1 MAASALLSRSEVA
14 SEDLSPR
21 VALRMLRSLVY
32 GEWDLYQ
39 DRTPV
44 LDPNAD
50 LGTAW
55 E

>member
-32 GEWDLYQ
+32 SEWDLYQ
-39 DRTPV
+39 DRTSL
-44 LDPNAD
+44 LDTNND

>member
-32 GEWDLYQ
+32 GEWDVYQ
-39 DRTPV
+39 DRTPILETLV
-44 LDPNAD
+44 D

>member
-32 GEWDLYQ
+32 SEWDLYL
-39 DRTPV
+39 DRTPA
-44 LDPNAD
+44 LEPNAD